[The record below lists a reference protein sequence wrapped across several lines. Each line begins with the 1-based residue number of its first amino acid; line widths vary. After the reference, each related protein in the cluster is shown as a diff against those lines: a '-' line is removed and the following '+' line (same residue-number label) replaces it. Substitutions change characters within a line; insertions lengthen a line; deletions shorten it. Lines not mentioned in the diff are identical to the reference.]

1 MSKKRKGGLL
11 TGLLVGAGLGVLF
24 APEKGSVTRK
34 ELTKKLNELKE
45 KLKEIEMEDVKET
58 ISDKIEDLKVELAD
72 LDGEKVEAIA
82 RKQALNIKA
91 KAEELY
97 NLAVEKGTPVLEKA
111 AADVRDKTIELLD
124 NATGKL
130 KETKKEDKSKKT
142 KK

>member
-45 KLKEIEMEDVKET
+45 KLKEIEIEDVKET

-97 NLAVEKGTPVLEKA
+97 NLAVEK
-111 AADVRDKTIELLD
+111 ELQF
-124 NATGKL
+124 
-130 KETKKEDKSKKT
+130 
-142 KK
+142 